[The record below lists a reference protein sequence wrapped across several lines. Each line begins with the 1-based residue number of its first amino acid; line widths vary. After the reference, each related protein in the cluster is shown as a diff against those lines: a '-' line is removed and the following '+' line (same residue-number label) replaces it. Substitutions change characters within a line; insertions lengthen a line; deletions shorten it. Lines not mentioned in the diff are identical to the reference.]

1 MFDDRGQGQPTAA
14 LIADPERLSVLIRLL
29 RTYLRPYKKAI
40 ALLVALQF
48 LQTCASLY
56 LPTLNADIIDDGVV
70 KGDSGYILSYGA
82 LMIGI
87 SLAQVVCNIGA
98 VFYGARTAAA
108 LGRDVRGAVFDRVQ
122 SFSAREVGHFGAP
135 SLITRTTNDVQQ
147 VQMLALMTFTLMVS
161 APIMCVGG
169 IVMALGLDVPLS
181 GVLLGVVP
189 VLAICVT
196 LIVRKLRPLFR
207 QMQVR
212 LDTVNRVLRE
222 QITGNR
228 VIRAF
233 VRDEYEQ
240 QRFRKANTELTD
252 VALGTGNLLALM
264 FPVVMTV
271 VNLSSIAV
279 VWFGAHRID
288 SGGMQIGDLTAFLAY
303 LMQIVMSVMMA
314 TFMFMMVPRAEVCA
328 ERIQEV
334 LETESS
340 VVPPV
345 APVTELRRHGHLEI
359 REAGFRYPGAEEPVL
374 RHIDLVAQPGETTAV
389 IGSTGSGKSTLLGL
403 VPRLFDATD
412 GEVLVN
418 GVDVRTVDPKT
429 LAKVVS
435 LVPQKPYLFAGTV
448 ATNLRY
454 GNPDATDEELWH
466 ALAVAQAKGFV
477 SELEGGLDA
486 PISQGGTNVS
496 GGQRQRLAIART
508 LVQRPEIYLF
518 DDSFSA
524 LDYATDA
531 ALRAELAQET
541 AEATVV
547 IVAQRVATIR
557 DADRIVVLDEGRVVG
572 VGRHH
577 ELMADNETYR
587 EIVLSQ
593 LTEAEAA

>member
-1 MFDDRGQGQPTAA
+1 M
-14 LIADPERLSVLIRLL
+14 LIRLL
-29 RTYLRPYKKAI
+29 RSHLRPYRRPI
-40 ALLVALQF
+40 ALLVLLQF
-48 LQTCASLY
+48 VQTCATLY
-56 LPTLNADIIDDGVV
+56 LPTLNADIIDEGVV
-70 KGDSGYILSYGA
+70 EGDTGYILSFGA
-82 LMIGI
+82 LMVGI
-87 SLAQVVCNIGA
+87 SLVQVVCNIGA
-98 VFYGARTAAA
+98 VYYGARTAAA
-108 LGRDVRGAVFDRVQ
+108 VGRDIRAAVFDRVQ

-147 VQMLALMTFTLMVS
+147 VQMLVLMTFTLVAS

-169 IVMALGLDVPLS
+169 IVLSLGLDVPLS
-181 GVLLGVVP
+181 GVLLAVVP
-189 VLAICVT
+189 VLAICVS
-196 LIVRKLRPLFR
+196 LIVRRLRPLFR
-207 QMQVR
+207 TMQER

-233 VRDEYEQ
+233 VRDDYEKD
-240 QRFRKANTELTD
+240 RFRKANAELTD
-252 VALGTGNLLALM
+252 VSLGTGRMLALM
-264 FPVVMTV
+264 FPIVMTV
-271 VNLSSIAV
+271 VNLSSVAV

-288 SGGMQIGDLTAFLAY
+288 SGGMEIGALTAFLAY
-303 LMQIVMSVMMA
+303 LMQIVMAVMMA
-314 TFMFMMVPRAEVCA
+314 TFMFMMMPRAEVCA

-334 LETESS
+334 LDTRTS

-345 APVTELRRHGHLEI
+345 EPVRELRRHGFLEV
-359 REAGFRYPGAEEPVL
+359 RSAGFRYPGAEEPVL
-374 RHIDLVAQPGETTAV
+374 RSIEVVARPGETTAV

-403 VPRLFDATD
+403 VPRLFDVTE
-412 GEVLVN
+412 GEVLVD
-418 GVDVRTVDPKT
+418 GVDVRTLDPKL
-429 LAKVVS
+429 LARTVG
-435 LVPQKPYLFAGTV
+435 LVPQKPYLFSGTV

-466 ALAVAQAKGFV
+466 ALEVAQAKEFV
-477 SELEGGLDA
+477 SLLETGLDS
-486 PISQGGTNVS
+486 PIAQGGTNVS

-531 ALRAELAQET
+531 ALRAALGRET
-541 AEATVV
+541 ADATVV

-557 DADRIVVLDEGRVVG
+557 DADRIVVLDQGRVVG
-572 VGRHH
+572 TGRHH

>member
-1 MFDDRGQGQPTAA
+1 M
-14 LIADPERLSVLIRLL
+14 LIRLL
-29 RTYLRPYKKAI
+29 RTYLRPYKKPIAI
-40 ALLVALQF
+40 LVLLQF
-48 LQTCASLY
+48 LQTCATLY
-56 LPTLNADIIDDGVV
+56 LPTLNAGIIDNGVV
-70 KGDSGYILSYGA
+70 NGDTGYILSFGA

-87 SLAQVVCNIGA
+87 SLVQVVCNIGA

-108 LGRDVRGAVFDRVQ
+108 LGRDLRAAVFDRVQ
-122 SFSAREVGHFGAP
+122 SFSAREVGQFGAP
-135 SLITRTTNDVQQ
+135 TLITRTTNDVQQ
-147 VQMLALMTFTLMVS
+147 VQMLALMTFTLLVS

-169 IVMALGLDVPLS
+169 IVLALGLDVPLS
-181 GVLLGVVP
+181 GVLVAVVP
-189 VLAICVT
+189 TLGICVT
-196 LIVRKLRPLFR
+196 LIVRRLRPLFR
-207 QMQVR
+207 SMQVR

-233 VRDEYEQ
+233 VRDTYEED
-240 QRFRKANTELTD
+240 RFRKANGDLTEISLK
-252 VALGTGNLLALM
+252 TGNLLALM
-264 FPVVMTV
+264 FPVVMTT

-328 ERIQEV
+328 ERVQEV
-334 LETESS
+334 LDTSSS
-340 VVPPV
+340 VVPPL
-345 APVTELRRHGHLEI
+345 APVRELRRHGHLEI
-359 REAGFRYPGAEEPVL
+359 RGAGFRYPGAEEPVL
-374 RHIDLVAQPGETTAV
+374 KGIDLVARPGEVTAV

-403 VPRLFDATD
+403 VPRLFDVTD
-412 GEVLVN
+412 GEVLVD
-418 GVDVRTVDPKT
+418 GVAVAEVDPVL
-429 LAKVVS
+429 LAKTVG

-466 ALAVAQAKGFV
+466 ALEVAQAKDFV
-477 SELEGGLDA
+477 SGLENGLDS
-486 PISQGGTNVS
+486 PIAQGGTNVS

-531 ALRAELAQET
+531 ALRAALAEET
-541 AEATVV
+541 SEATVV

-572 VGRHH
+572 TGTHS
-577 ELMADNETYR
+577 ELMTDNETYR

>member
-1 MFDDRGQGQPTAA
+1 M
-14 LIADPERLSVLIRLL
+14 LIRLL
-29 RTYLRPYKKAI
+29 RTYLRPYKKPI
-40 ALLVALQF
+40 TILVLLQF
-48 LQTCASLY
+48 LQTCATLY
-56 LPTLNADIIDDGVV
+56 LPTLNADIIDHGVV
-70 KGDSGYILSYGA
+70 NGDTGYILSFGA

-87 SLAQVVCNIGA
+87 SLVQVVCNIGA

-108 LGRDVRGAVFDRVQ
+108 LGRDLRAAVFDRVQ
-122 SFSAREVGHFGAP
+122 SFSAREVGQFGAP
-135 SLITRTTNDVQQ
+135 TLITRTTNDVQQ
-147 VQMLALMTFTLMVS
+147 VQMLALMTFTLLVS

-169 IVMALGLDVPLS
+169 IVLALGLDVPLS
-181 GVLLGVVP
+181 GVLVAVVP
-189 VLAICVT
+189 TLGICVT
-196 LIVRKLRPLFR
+196 LIVRRLRPLFR
-207 QMQVR
+207 SMQVR

-233 VRDEYEQ
+233 VRDAYEED
-240 QRFRKANTELTD
+240 RFRKANSDLTEISLK
-252 VALGTGNLLALM
+252 TGNLLALM
-264 FPVVMTV
+264 FPVVMTT

-328 ERIQEV
+328 ERVQEV
-334 LETESS
+334 LDTSSS
-340 VVPPV
+340 VVPPL
-345 APVTELRRHGHLEI
+345 APVRELRRHGHLEI
-359 REAGFRYPGAEEPVL
+359 RGAGFRYPGAEEPVL
-374 RHIDLVAQPGETTAV
+374 KAIDLVARPGEVTAV

-403 VPRLFDATD
+403 VPRLFDVTD
-412 GEVLVN
+412 GEVLVD
-418 GVDVRTVDPKT
+418 GVAVAEVDPVL
-429 LAKVVS
+429 LAKTVG

-466 ALAVAQAKGFV
+466 ALKVAQAKDFV
-477 SELEGGLDA
+477 SGLENGLDS
-486 PISQGGTNVS
+486 PIAQGGTNVS

-531 ALRAELAQET
+531 ALRAALAEET
-541 AEATVV
+541 SEATVV

-572 VGRHH
+572 TGTHR

>member
-1 MFDDRGQGQPTAA
+1 
-14 LIADPERLSVLIRLL
+14 VLIRLL
-29 RTYLRPYKKAI
+29 RTYLRPYRKPI
-40 ALLVALQF
+40 SILVLLQF
-48 LQTCASLY
+48 LQTCATLY
-56 LPTLNADIIDDGVV
+56 LPTLNAHIIDNGVV
-70 KGDSGYILSYGA
+70 KGDTDYILSFGA

-98 VFYGARTAAA
+98 VYYGARTASA
-108 LGRDVRGAVFDRVQ
+108 LGRDVRAAVFDRVQ
-122 SFSAREVGHFGAP
+122 SFSSREVGHFGAP

-147 VQMLALMTFTLMVS
+147 VQMLVLMAFTLMAS

-169 IVMALGLDVPLS
+169 IVLALGLDVPLS
-181 GVLLGVVP
+181 GVLVAVVP
-189 VLAICVT
+189 VLGISVA
-196 LIVRKLRPLFR
+196 LIVRRLRPLFR
-207 QMQVR
+207 AMQVR

-240 QRFRKANTELTD
+240 GRFGKANKDLTD
-252 VALGTGNLLALM
+252 MQLATGNMLALM
-264 FPVVMTV
+264 FPIVMTT
-271 VNLSSIAV
+271 VNMSSIAV

-288 SGGMQIGDLTAFLAY
+288 SGQMAIGDLTAFLAY

-328 ERIQEV
+328 ERIEEV
-334 LETESS
+334 LDTESS
-340 VVPPV
+340 VVPPL

-359 REAGFRYPGAEEPVL
+359 RGAGFCYPGAEEPVL
-374 RHIDLVAQPGETTAV
+374 KAVDVVARPGEVTAV

-403 VPRLFDATD
+403 VARLFDATD
-412 GEVLVN
+412 GQVLVD
-418 GVDVRTVDPKT
+418 GEDVSGLDPKLLARTVG
-429 LAKVVS
+429 

-466 ALAVAQAKGFV
+466 ALEVAQAKGFV
-477 SELEGGLDA
+477 EKLEGGLNA
-486 PISQGGTNVS
+486 PIAQGGTNVS

-531 ALRAELAQET
+531 ALRAALAQET

-572 VGRHH
+572 TGRHH
-577 ELMADNETYR
+577 ELMAGNETYR

>member
-1 MFDDRGQGQPTAA
+1 M
-14 LIADPERLSVLIRLL
+14 LIRLL
-29 RTYLRPYKKAI
+29 RTYLRPYKKPI
-40 ALLVALQF
+40 AFLVLLQF
-48 LQTCASLY
+48 LQTCATLY
-56 LPTLNADIIDDGVV
+56 LPTLNADIIDNGVV
-70 KGDSGYILSYGA
+70 KGDTDYILSFGG

-98 VFYGARTAAA
+98 VYFGARTAAA

-122 SFSAREVGHFGAP
+122 SFSSREMGHFGAP

-169 IVMALGLDVPLS
+169 IVLALGLDVPLS
-181 GVLLGVVP
+181 GVLVAVVP
-189 VLAICVT
+189 VLGIGVT
-196 LIVRKLRPLFR
+196 LIVRRLRPLFR
-207 QMQVR
+207 AMQSR

-240 QRFRKANTELTD
+240 GRFGKANADLTEMQL
-252 VALGTGNLLALM
+252 ATGRMLALM
-264 FPVVMTV
+264 FPMVMTV

-334 LETESS
+334 LGTDSS
-340 VVPPV
+340 VVPPQ

-359 REAGFRYPGAEEPVL
+359 RGAGFRYPGAEEPVL
-374 RHIDLVAQPGETTAV
+374 KSIDLVARPGETTAV

-403 VPRLFDATD
+403 VPRLFDVTE
-412 GEVLVN
+412 GEVLVD
-418 GVDVRTVDPKT
+418 GVNVPEVDPEL
-429 LAKVVS
+429 LAKTVG

-466 ALAVAQAKGFV
+466 ALEVAQARDFV
-477 SELEGGLDA
+477 QQLEGGLNA
-486 PISQGGTNVS
+486 PIAQGGTNVS

-508 LVQRPEIYLF
+508 LVQCPEIYLF

-531 ALRAELAQET
+531 ALRAALTRET

-557 DADRIVVLDEGRVVG
+557 DADRIIVLDEGRVVG
-572 VGRHH
+572 SGRHH

>member
-1 MFDDRGQGQPTAA
+1 M
-14 LIADPERLSVLIRLL
+14 LIRLL
-29 RTYLRPYKKAI
+29 RTYLRPYRKPI
-40 ALLVALQF
+40 AFLVLLQF
-48 LQTCASLY
+48 LQTCATLY
-56 LPTLNADIIDDGVV
+56 LPTLNADIIDNGVV
-70 KGDSGYILSYGA
+70 KGDTDYILSFGA

-87 SLAQVVCNIGA
+87 SLAQVVCNMGA
-98 VFYGARTAAA
+98 VYYGARTAAA

-169 IVMALGLDVPLS
+169 IVLALGLDVPLS
-181 GVLLGVVP
+181 AVLVAVVP
-189 VLAICVT
+189 VLGISVT
-196 LIVRKLRPLFR
+196 LIVRRLRPLFR
-207 QMQVR
+207 SMQVR

-233 VRDEYEQ
+233 IRDEYEKG
-240 QRFRKANTELTD
+240 RFGKANGELTD
-252 VALGTGNLLALM
+252 MQLATGRMLALM
-264 FPVVMTV
+264 FPIVMTV
-271 VNLSSIAV
+271 VNVSSIAV

-288 SGGMQIGDLTAFLAY
+288 SGGMAIGDLTAFLAY

-328 ERIQEV
+328 ERVEEI
-334 LETESS
+334 LGTDSS
-340 VVPPV
+340 VVPPL

-359 REAGFRYPGAEEPVL
+359 RGAGFRYPGAEEPVL
-374 RHIDLVAQPGETTAV
+374 RSIALVARPGETTAV

-403 VPRLFDATD
+403 VPRLFDATE
-412 GEVLVN
+412 GEVLVD
-418 GVDVRTVDPKT
+418 GVDVQQVEPKL
-429 LAKVVS
+429 LAKTVG

-454 GNPDATDEELWH
+454 GNPDATDEDLWH
-466 ALAVAQAKGFV
+466 ALEVAQAKDFV
-477 SELEGGLDA
+477 TKLEGGLDA
-486 PISQGGTNVS
+486 PIAQGGTNVS

-531 ALRAELAQET
+531 ALRAALARET

-572 VGRHH
+572 TGRHH
-577 ELMADNETYR
+577 ELMAGNETYR